1 MSEEVLKTMIKLTIL
16 FMHEYVHQ
24 ILHVFLFM
32 KLKEVTS
39 VLLTLSA
46 LATVSIN
53 SKSRMVMFSLATT
66 VISPRK
72 FLLTN

>member
-1 MSEEVLKTMIKLTIL
+1 MQISITLQIKYEHLI
-16 FMHEYVHQ
+16 MHEYVQQ